1 MSMPDFEPAEYQR
14 RCLAAQRAMH
24 TRKLEVM
31 LLCTE
36 VEIRYYTGFR
46 TSFWLSPTRPWFVL
60 LPREG
65 MPIAIVPEI
74 GASLMQQCHIGE
86 LLTWPSPRPHDEGI
100 SLLVHKLQ
108 GYRRIGLPMGAG
120 SSLRMPLADLQQ
132 LQHGLTSAEFVDCN
146 DLVVE
151 QRLVKSEAEIALIAS
166 ICATASAAFAQA
178 PKLFSAG
185 QTMQDAF
192 RSFRIALL
200 DNGAEEVPY
209 LVGGSGAMGY
219 SGVIAPPDDTRLQAG
234 DVLMLDTGA
243 SLRGYFCDFD
253 RNFAIERAS
262 AACEYAY
269 AKLWRATEAALQAAR
284 PGISAEQLYGV
295 MHSSLAI
302 SGNDIDIGRM
312 GHGLGMQLTEA
323 PSLMPGDQTVL
334 RPGMVLT
341 LEPSIETAPGLIM
354 VHEENILITEHQPQL
369 LSHRTPPELPV
380 LGG

>member
-1 MSMPDFEPAEYQR
+1 MPDFEPAEYQR

-24 TRKLEVM
+24 ARKLEVM

-74 GASLMQQCHIGE
+74 GASLMQQCYIGE
-86 LLTWPSPRPHDEGI
+86 LLTWPSPRPQDEGI
-100 SLLVHKLQ
+100 SLLLQKLQ

-120 SSLRMPLADLQQ
+120 SSLRMPLADLQRLQ
-132 LQHGLTSAEFVDCN
+132 LDLPSAEFVDCN
-146 DLVVE
+146 DLIVE

-178 PKLFSAG
+178 PKLFRAG

-192 RSFRIALL
+192 RSFRISLL
-200 DNGAEEVPY
+200 ENGAEEVPY
-209 LVGGSGAMGY
+209 LVGGAGAMGY
-219 SGVIAPPDDTRLQAG
+219 AGVIAPPDETKLQAG

-262 AACEYAY
+262 DACARAY

-284 PGISAEQLYGV
+284 PGVSAEQLYRV
-295 MHSSLAI
+295 MQSSLGV
-302 SGNDIDIGRM
+302 SSNDINIGRM

-323 PSLMPGDQTVL
+323 PSLMPSDQTVL
-334 RPGMVLT
+334 HPGMVLT
-341 LEPSIETAPGLIM
+341 LEPSVETTPGLIM
-354 VHEENILITEHQPQL
+354 VSEENILITEHQPQL

>member
-24 TRKLEVM
+24 ARQIEVM

-46 TSFWLSPTRPWFVL
+46 TSFWLSPTRPWFVM

-74 GASLMQQCHIGE
+74 GASLMQQCYISE
-86 LLTWPSPRPHDEGI
+86 LLTWPSPRPQDEGI
-100 SLLVHKLQ
+100 SLLRHQLQ

-120 SSLRMPLADLQQ
+120 SSLRMPLADLQI
-132 LQHGLTSAEFVDCN
+132 LQRGLTSAEFVDCN
-146 DLVVE
+146 DLIVE
-151 QRLVKSEAEIALIAS
+151 QRLVKSDAEIALIAS

-178 PKLFSAG
+178 PKLFSAD

-192 RSFRIALL
+192 RSFRVALL
-200 DNGAEEVPY
+200 ENGAEEVPY
-209 LVGGSGAMGY
+209 LVGGAGAMGY
-219 SGVIAPPDDTRLQAG
+219 AGVIAPPDETKLQAG

-262 AACEYAY
+262 DACARAY
-269 AKLWRATEAALQAAR
+269 SQLWHATEAALQAAR
-284 PGISAEQLYGV
+284 PGISAEQLYCV
-295 MHSSLAI
+295 MQSSLGVN
-302 SGNDIDIGRM
+302 GNDIDIGRM
-312 GHGLGMQLTEA
+312 GHGLGMQLTEE

-334 RPGMVLT
+334 QPGMVIT

>member
-1 MSMPDFEPAEYQR
+1 MPDFESAEYQQ

-24 TRKLEVM
+24 AHKLEVM

-60 LPREG
+60 LPLEG
-65 MPIAIVPEI
+65 MPIAIIPEI
-74 GASLMQQCHIGE
+74 GASLMQQCYVGE

-100 SLLVHKLQ
+100 SLLRQKLQ
-108 GYRRIGLPMGAG
+108 GHRRIGLPMGAS
-120 SSLRMPLADLQQ
+120 SSLRMPLADLQR
-132 LQHGLTSAEFVDCN
+132 LQSSLTGAEFIDCN
-146 DLVVE
+146 DLIVE
-151 QRLVKSEAEIALIAS
+151 QSLVKSEAEIALIAS
-166 ICATASAAFAQA
+166 ICKAASAAFAQA

-200 DNGAEEVPY
+200 ENGAEEVPY
-209 LVGGSGAMGY
+209 LVGGAGAQGY
-219 SGVIAPPDDTRLQAG
+219 AGVIAPPDETRLQAG
-234 DVLMLDTGA
+234 EVLMLDTGA

-262 AACEYAY
+262 ATCARAY
-269 AKLWRATEAALQAAR
+269 EKLWQATEAALQAAR
-284 PGISAEQLYGV
+284 PGVSAEQLYGV
-295 MHSSLAI
+295 MHSSLGV
-302 SGNDIDIGRM
+302 SSNNIDIGRM

-341 LEPSIETAPGLIM
+341 LEPSIKTAPGCIM
-354 VHEENILITEHQPQL
+354 VHEENILITENQPL
-369 LSHRTPPELPV
+369 VLSTRAPSELPV
-380 LGG
+380 IGA

>member
-1 MSMPDFEPAEYQR
+1 MPDFEPAEYQR

-24 TRKLEVM
+24 ARKLEVM

-74 GASLMQQCHIGE
+74 GASLMQQCYIGE

-100 SLLVHKLQ
+100 SLLLQKLQ

-132 LQHGLTSAEFVDCN
+132 LQYGLTSAEFIDCN
-146 DLVVE
+146 DLIVE
-151 QRLVKSEAEIALIAS
+151 QRLIKSEAEIALIAS
-166 ICATASAAFAQA
+166 ICEAASAAFAQA

-185 QTMQDAF
+185 QAMQDAF
-192 RSFRIALL
+192 RSFRVALL
-200 DNGAEEVPY
+200 EHGAEEVPY
-209 LVGGSGAMGY
+209 LVGGAGAMGY
-219 SGVIAPPDDTRLQAG
+219 AGVIAPPDETRLQAG

-253 RNFAIERAS
+253 RNFAIEHAS
-262 AACEYAY
+262 AACARAY

-284 PGISAEQLYGV
+284 PGVSAEQLYGV

-341 LEPSIETAPGLIM
+341 LEPSIETAPGCIM

-380 LGG
+380 LGD

>member
-1 MSMPDFEPAEYQR
+1 MPDFEPAEYQR

-24 TRKLEVM
+24 ERKLEVM

-60 LPREG
+60 LPLEG

-74 GASLMQQCHIGE
+74 GASLMQQCYISE
-86 LLTWPSPRPHDEGI
+86 LLTWPSPRPQDEGI
-100 SLLVHKLQ
+100 SLLRHQLQ

-132 LQHGLTSAEFVDCN
+132 LQRDLPIAEFIDCN
-146 DLVVE
+146 DLIVE
-151 QRLVKSEAEIALIAS
+151 QRLIKSEAEIALIAS
-166 ICATASAAFAQA
+166 ICATASDAFAQA
-178 PKLFSAG
+178 PKLFHAG

-192 RSFRIALL
+192 RSFRVALL
-200 DNGAEEVPY
+200 ENGAEEVPY
-209 LVGGSGAMGY
+209 LVGGAGAMGY
-219 SGVIAPPDDTRLQAG
+219 AGVIAPPDETKLQSG

-262 AACEYAY
+262 AACARAY
-269 AKLWRATEAALQAAR
+269 EKLWHATEAALQAAR
-284 PGISAEQLYGV
+284 PGVSAEQLYGV
-295 MHSSLAI
+295 MHSSLGI

-312 GHGLGMQLTEA
+312 GHALGMQLTEE
-323 PSLMPGDQTVL
+323 PSLMPGDQTLL

-341 LEPSIETAPGLIM
+341 LEPSIETTPGLIM

>member
-1 MSMPDFEPAEYQR
+1 MPDFEPAEYQQ
-14 RCLAAQRAMH
+14 RCLNAQRAMH
-24 TRKLEVM
+24 ARKLEVI

-60 LPREG
+60 LPLEG

-74 GASLMQQCHIGE
+74 GASLMQQCYVGE
-86 LLTWPSPRPHDEGI
+86 LLTWPSPRPQDEGI
-100 SLLVHKLQ
+100 SLLVRKLKD
-108 GYRRIGLPMGAG
+108 YRRIGLPMGAG

-132 LQHGLTSAEFVDCN
+132 LQFDLPSAEFVDCN
-146 DLVVE
+146 DLIIE

-192 RSFRIALL
+192 RSFRISLL
-200 DNGAEEVPY
+200 ENGAEEVPY
-209 LVGGSGAMGY
+209 LVGGAGAMGY
-219 SGVIAPPDDTRLQAG
+219 AGVIAPPDETKLQAG

-262 AACEYAY
+262 DACARAY
-269 AKLWRATEAALQAAR
+269 AQLWRATEAALQAAR
-284 PGISAEQLYGV
+284 PGISAEHLYRV
-295 MHSSLAI
+295 MQSSLGVN
-302 SGNDIDIGRM
+302 GNDIGRM
-312 GHGLGMQLTEA
+312 GHGLGMQLTEE

-334 RPGMVLT
+334 QPGMVIT
-341 LEPSIETAPGLIM
+341 LEPSIETAPGCIM
-354 VHEENILITEHQPQL
+354 VHEENILITEHQPRL
-369 LSHRTPPELPV
+369 LSHRTPPEVPV

>member
-1 MSMPDFEPAEYQR
+1 MLDFEPAEYQR

-24 TRKLEVM
+24 ARKLEVM
-31 LLCTE
+31 LLCNE

-60 LPREG
+60 LQLEG

-74 GASLMQQCHIGE
+74 GASLMQQCYIGE

-100 SLLVHKLQ
+100 SLLRHKLK

-120 SSLRMPLADLQQ
+120 SSLRMSLADLQQ
-132 LQHGLTSAEFVDCN
+132 LQHSLTSAEFVDCN
-146 DLVVE
+146 DLIVE

-185 QTMQDAF
+185 QTIQDAF
-192 RSFRIALL
+192 RSFRISLL
-200 DNGAEEVPY
+200 ENGAEEVPY
-209 LVGGSGAMGY
+209 LVGGAGAMGY
-219 SGVIAPPDDTRLQAG
+219 AGVIAPPDETKLQAG

-262 AACEYAY
+262 AACARAY
-269 AKLWRATEAALQAAR
+269 EKLWHATEAALQAAR
-284 PGISAEQLYGV
+284 PGVSAEQLYGV
-295 MHSSLAI
+295 MHSSLGI

-312 GHGLGMQLTEA
+312 GHALGMQLTEA

-334 RPGMVLT
+334 QPGMVIT
-341 LEPSIETAPGLIM
+341 LEPSIETAPGCIM
-354 VHEENILITEHQPQL
+354 VHEENILITEHQPRL

>member
-1 MSMPDFEPAEYQR
+1 MPDFEPAEYQQ
-14 RCLAAQRAMH
+14 RCLTAQRAMH
-24 TRKLEVM
+24 ARQCDVM

-60 LPREG
+60 LPLEG

-74 GASLMQQCHIGE
+74 GASLMQQCYIGE
-86 LLTWPSPRPHDEGI
+86 LLTWPSPRPHDEGV
-100 SLLVHKLQ
+100 SLLLQKLKD
-108 GYRRIGLPMGAG
+108 YRRIGLPMGAG
-120 SSLRMPLADLQQ
+120 SSLRMPLADLQR
-132 LQHGLTSAEFVDCN
+132 LQHSLTSAEFVDCN
-146 DLVVE
+146 DLIVE

-166 ICATASAAFAQA
+166 ICEAASAAFAQA

-192 RSFRIALL
+192 RSFRVALL
-200 DNGAEEVPY
+200 ENGAEEVPY
-209 LVGGSGAMGY
+209 LVGGAGAMGY
-219 SGVIAPPDDTRLQAG
+219 AGVIAPPNEAKLQAG

-262 AACEYAY
+262 DACARAY
-269 AKLWRATEAALQAAR
+269 AKLWEATEAALQAAR
-284 PGISAEQLYGV
+284 PGVSAEQLYGV
-295 MHSSLAI
+295 MHSSLGV

-312 GHGLGMQLTEA
+312 GHGLGMQLTEE
-323 PSLMPGDQTVL
+323 PSLMPGDSTVL

-341 LEPSIETAPGLIM
+341 LEPSIEITPGCIM

-380 LGG
+380 LRG

>member
-1 MSMPDFEPAEYQR
+1 MPDFEPAEYQR

-24 TRKLEVM
+24 ERKLEVM

-60 LPREG
+60 LPLEG
-65 MPIAIVPEI
+65 MPVAIVPEI
-74 GASLMQQCHIGE
+74 GASLMQQCYIGE
-86 LLTWPSPRPHDEGI
+86 LLTWASPRPNDEGI
-100 SLLVHKLQ
+100 SLLRHKLQ

-132 LQHGLTSAEFVDCN
+132 LQSSLTGAEFIDCN
-146 DLVVE
+146 DFIVE
-151 QRLVKSEAEIALIAS
+151 QRLIKSEAEIALITS
-166 ICATASAAFAQA
+166 ICTTASAAFAQA
-178 PKLFSAG
+178 PKLFRAG

-192 RSFRIALL
+192 RSFRISLL
-200 DNGAEEVPY
+200 ENGAEEVPY
-209 LVGGSGAMGY
+209 LVGGAGAMGY
-219 SGVIAPPDDTRLQAG
+219 AGVIAPPDETKLQAG

-262 AACEYAY
+262 DACARAY
-269 AKLWRATEAALQAAR
+269 AQLWRATEAALQAAR

-369 LSHRTPPELPV
+369 LSHRTPPEVPV

>member
-1 MSMPDFEPAEYQR
+1 MPDFEPAEYQR

-24 TRKLEVM
+24 ARKLEVM

-74 GASLMQQCHIGE
+74 GASLMQQCYVGE

-100 SLLVHKLQ
+100 SLLLQKLQ
-108 GYRRIGLPMGAG
+108 DYRRIGLPMGAG

-132 LQHGLTSAEFVDCN
+132 LQRDLPIAEFVDCN
-146 DLVVE
+146 DLIVE
-151 QRLVKSEAEIALIAS
+151 QRLVKSEAEIALITS
-166 ICATASAAFAQA
+166 ICTTASAAFAQA
-178 PKLFSAG
+178 PQLFHAG
-185 QTMQDAF
+185 QTIQDAF
-192 RSFRIALL
+192 RSFSVALL
-200 DNGAEEVPY
+200 ENGAEEVPY
-209 LVGGSGAMGY
+209 LVGGAGAMGY
-219 SGVIAPPDDTRLQAG
+219 AGVIAPPDETRLQAG

-262 AACEYAY
+262 DACARAY
-269 AKLWRATEAALQAAR
+269 EKLWQATEAALQAAR
-284 PGISAEQLYGV
+284 PGVSVEQLYGV
-295 MHSSLAI
+295 MHSSLGV

-312 GHGLGMQLTEA
+312 GHGLGMQLTEE
-323 PSLMPGDQTVL
+323 PSLMPGDSTVL

-369 LSHRTPPELPV
+369 LSHRAPSELPV

>member
-1 MSMPDFEPAEYQR
+1 MPDFEPTEYQR

-24 TRKLEVM
+24 ARKLEVM

-60 LPREG
+60 LPLEG

-74 GASLMQQCHIGE
+74 GASLMQQCYVGE
-86 LLTWPSPRPHDEGI
+86 LLTWPSPRPQDEGI

-120 SSLRMPLADLQQ
+120 SSLRMPLADLQR
-132 LQHGLTSAEFVDCN
+132 LQRSLTSAEFVDCN
-146 DLVVE
+146 DLIVE

-192 RSFRIALL
+192 RSFRISLL
-200 DNGAEEVPY
+200 ENGAEEVPY
-209 LVGGSGAMGY
+209 LVGGAGAMGY
-219 SGVIAPPDDTRLQAG
+219 AGVIAPPDETKLQAG

-262 AACEYAY
+262 DACARAY
-269 AKLWRATEAALQAAR
+269 EKLWRATEAALQAAR
-284 PGISAEQLYGV
+284 PGVSAEQLYGV
-295 MHSSLAI
+295 MHSSLGSSAATTSI
-302 SGNDIDIGRM
+302 
-312 GHGLGMQLTEA
+312 LGVWVMAWECNS
-323 PSLMPGDQTVL
+323 PRSLRSCLAT
-334 RPGMVLT
+334 
-341 LEPSIETAPGLIM
+341 
-354 VHEENILITEHQPQL
+354 QPYSVQAW
-369 LSHRTPPELPV
+369 
-380 LGG
+380 

>member
-1 MSMPDFEPAEYQR
+1 MPDFEPAEYQQ
-14 RCLAAQRAMH
+14 RCLNAQRAMH
-24 TRKLEVM
+24 ARKLEVI

-60 LPREG
+60 LPLEG

-74 GASLMQQCHIGE
+74 GASLMQQCYVGE
-86 LLTWPSPRPHDEGI
+86 LLTWPSPRPQDEGI
-100 SLLVHKLQ
+100 SLLRHKLR

-120 SSLRMPLADLQQ
+120 SSLRMPLADLQR
-132 LQHGLTSAEFVDCN
+132 LQHSLTSAEFVDCN
-146 DLVVE
+146 DLIIE

-192 RSFRIALL
+192 RSFRISLL
-200 DNGAEEVPY
+200 ENGAEEVPY
-209 LVGGSGAMGY
+209 LVGGAGAMGY
-219 SGVIAPPDDTRLQAG
+219 AGVIAPPDESKLQAG

-262 AACEYAY
+262 DACARAY
-269 AKLWRATEAALQAAR
+269 AQLWRATEAALQAAR
-284 PGISAEQLYGV
+284 PGISAEHLYRV
-295 MHSSLAI
+295 MQSSLGVN
-302 SGNDIDIGRM
+302 GNDIGRM
-312 GHGLGMQLTEA
+312 GHGLGMQLTEE

-334 RPGMVLT
+334 QPGMVIT
-341 LEPSIETAPGLIM
+341 LEPNIETAPGCIM
-354 VHEENILITEHQPQL
+354 VHEENILITEHQPRL
-369 LSHRTPPELPV
+369 LSHRTPPEVPV

>member
-1 MSMPDFEPAEYQR
+1 MPDFEPAEYQR

-24 TRKLEVM
+24 AHKLEVM

-60 LPREG
+60 LLREG

-74 GASLMQQCHIGE
+74 GASLMQQCYIGE
-86 LLTWPSPRPHDEGI
+86 LLTWPSPRPQDEGI
-100 SLLVHKLQ
+100 SLLAHKLK

-120 SSLRMPLADLQQ
+120 SSLRMPLADLQRLQ
-132 LQHGLTSAEFVDCN
+132 LDLPSAEFVDCN
-146 DLVVE
+146 DLIVE

-178 PKLFSAG
+178 PKLFRAG

-192 RSFRIALL
+192 RSFRISLL
-200 DNGAEEVPY
+200 ENGAEEVPY
-209 LVGGSGAMGY
+209 LVGGAGAMGY
-219 SGVIAPPDDTRLQAG
+219 AGVIAPPDETKLQAG

-262 AACEYAY
+262 DACARAY
-269 AKLWRATEAALQAAR
+269 AQLWRATEAALQAAR

-295 MHSSLAI
+295 MQSSLGVN
-302 SGNDIDIGRM
+302 GNDIGRM
-312 GHGLGMQLTEA
+312 GHGLGMQLTEE

-334 RPGMVLT
+334 RPGMVIT

-354 VHEENILITEHQPQL
+354 VSEENILITEHQLQL

>member
-1 MSMPDFEPAEYQR
+1 MPDFEPAEYQQ
-14 RCLAAQRAMH
+14 RCLNAQRAMH
-24 TRKLEVM
+24 ARQCDVM

-60 LPREG
+60 LPLEG
-65 MPIAIVPEI
+65 LPIAIVPEI
-74 GASLMQQCHIGE
+74 GASLMQQCYIGE
-86 LLTWPSPRPHDEGI
+86 LLTWPSPRPQDEGI
-100 SLLVHKLQ
+100 SLLLHKLQ

-146 DLVVE
+146 DLIVE

-166 ICATASAAFAQA
+166 ICEAASAAFAQA

-192 RSFRIALL
+192 RSFRVALL
-200 DNGAEEVPY
+200 ENGAEEVPY
-209 LVGGSGAMGY
+209 LVGGAGAMGY
-219 SGVIAPPDDTRLQAG
+219 AGVIAPPDETKLQAG

-262 AACEYAY
+262 DACARAY
-269 AKLWRATEAALQAAR
+269 AKLWRATEAALQAAH

-295 MHSSLAI
+295 MHSSLGF
-302 SGNDIDIGRM
+302 SGNDINIGRM
-312 GHGLGMQLTEA
+312 GHGLGMQLTEE
-323 PSLMPGDQTVL
+323 PSLMPGDPTVL
-334 RPGMVLT
+334 RPGMVIT
-341 LEPSIETAPGLIM
+341 LEPSIEIAPGCIM
-354 VHEENILITEHQPQL
+354 VQEENILITEHQPRL